1 MQVEPEKIRVSCIS
15 KVGVAAVLVW
25 NKATSSI
32 VCGLPASR
40 GKLVL
45 VPARESI
52 PLTIRCDSKPGKWES
67 LVCSALAAPI
77 ASAGR
82 AAKNRRQNNSLRGK
96 TDRGCVL

>member
-52 PLTIRCDSKPGKWES
+52 PLAHDSMRLKAREVGKPCVQCARSTNRVGGSSGKKPKIE
-67 LVCSALAAPI
+67 
-77 ASAGR
+77 
-82 AAKNRRQNNSLRGK
+82 Q
-96 TDRGCVL
+96 